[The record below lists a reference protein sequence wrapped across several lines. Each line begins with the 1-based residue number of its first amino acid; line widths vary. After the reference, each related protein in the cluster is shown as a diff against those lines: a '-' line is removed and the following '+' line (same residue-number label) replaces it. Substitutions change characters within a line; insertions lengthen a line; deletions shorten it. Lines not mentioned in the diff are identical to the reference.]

1 MRLIR
6 PEECR
11 RMPWK
16 NGGGETIEI
25 VVAPEGAGLDDFDW
39 RVSMARVAQG
49 GPFSS
54 FPGIDRTLAILD
66 GAGVRLAIAGRQPV
80 ELTTSSPPYSFP
92 GDLPAAAD
100 LADGPVRD
108 LNVMTRRGVV
118 EHALDRLTI
127 AGPRDLRLTCDIALL
142 LCRSGRLDVETAD
155 GTTPLDQDDALLLDP
170 CPTEPLRL
178 GPAASAI
185 VFVVRLRT
193 ARG

>member
-6 PEECR
+6 PEEYR

-25 VVAPEGAGLDDFDW
+25 AVSPVGAGLDDFDW

-49 GPFSS
+49 GPFSN

-66 GAGVRLAIAGRQPV
+66 GAGVQLAVAGRQPV
-80 ELTTSSPPYSFP
+80 ELTASSPPYSFP
-92 GDLPAAAD
+92 GDLPAGAD

-127 AGPRDLRLTCDIALL
+127 AGPRALRLDCDTALL
-142 LCRSGRLDVETAD
+142 LCRTGRLDVETAD
-155 GTTPLDQDDALLLDP
+155 GATPLEQDEALLLDP

-178 GPAASAI
+178 GPAAST
-185 VFVVRLRT
+185 VLFVVRLRS